1 MDFNDLTIDEL
12 REQASRLR
20 LCLPYSDI
28 EACRERAEELIEEGE
43 ALQNTIAFIVLIE
56 RRIKELEDEG
66 TESSS
71 CCYEQNDYQYQS
83 PETSVT
89 LCLYNNVLS
98 NNTYLQEDFWHHL
111 ALQMLHKQDI
121 YSLYLLH
128 SINT

>member
-28 EACRERAEELIEEGE
+28 EACRELIEEGE

-71 CCYEQNDYQYQS
+71 CCYEQK
-83 PETSVT
+83 EIT
-89 LCLYNNVLS
+89 
-98 NNTYLQEDFWHHL
+98 
-111 ALQMLHKQDI
+111 K
-121 YSLYLLH
+121 
-128 SINT
+128 

>member
-20 LCLPYSDI
+20 LCLPSDI
-28 EACRERAEELIEEGE
+28 EVCRERAEELIEEGE

-71 CCYEQNDYQYQS
+71 C
-83 PETSVT
+83 
-89 LCLYNNVLS
+89 
-98 NNTYLQEDFWHHL
+98 
-111 ALQMLHKQDI
+111 
-121 YSLYLLH
+121 
-128 SINT
+128 

>member
-1 MDFNDLTIDEL
+1 MAIFIHEGDHRREVSRKSCARSIAIAATESIGVDFNDLTIDEL

-66 TESSS
+66 TEISS
-71 CCYEQNDYQYQS
+71 CCY
-83 PETSVT
+83 
-89 LCLYNNVLS
+89 
-98 NNTYLQEDFWHHL
+98 
-111 ALQMLHKQDI
+111 
-121 YSLYLLH
+121 
-128 SINT
+128 